1 MKKTLKIL
9 AVVAFVLAVL
19 FILTGCGN
27 KLVAT
32 KNTENDES
40 PSEKI
45 EITFKKDKPDKI
57 KATFTAAQKRL

>member
-32 KNTENDES
+32 KDTEDDNVKYK
-40 PSEKI
+40 EKI
-45 EITFKKDKPDKI
+45 MHQ
-57 KATFTAAQKRL
+57 AARMWHT